1 MVSTSTD
8 SVFKHLLMDIEIRVA
23 AEVVVVVLFRQIN
36 ASHLFEFIIYS
47 EANEIFDLTY
57 R

>member
-1 MVSTSTD
+1 
-8 SVFKHLLMDIEIRVA
+8 MDIEIRVA